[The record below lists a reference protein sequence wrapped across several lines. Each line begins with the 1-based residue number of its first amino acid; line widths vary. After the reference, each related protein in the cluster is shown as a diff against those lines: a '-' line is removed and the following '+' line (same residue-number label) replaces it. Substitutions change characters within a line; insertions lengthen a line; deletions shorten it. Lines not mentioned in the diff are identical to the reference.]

1 MTARTDRRPQQIGC
15 AGCQRRGE
23 PLTLFENDKSYCAV
37 CAPQVRKEL
46 GIEPIGPLPEEPEVP
61 MTTRSAPAA
70 SKADDE
76 ETPPVALP
84 ETTATRQREH
94 TPAAA
99 PEPAPVVAERH
110 VPEKPIMRAQPRD
123 EGASQLEALL
133 SDERDRLIGRRSA
146 LRERI
151 QMIEDEIETLNSR
164 LGHVASL
171 LGEEAA

>member
-61 MTTRSAPAA
+61 VTTRTAAA
-70 SKADDE
+70 SKVDDE
-76 ETPPVALP
+76 ETAPVALP
-84 ETTATRQREH
+84 ETTATRQREQA
-94 TPAAA
+94 PAAA
-99 PEPAPVVAERH
+99 PEPAPIERH
-110 VPEKPIMRAQPRD
+110 APEKPVMRAQPRD

-151 QMIEDEIETLNSR
+151 QMIEDEIDTLNRR

>member
-46 GIEPIGPLPEEPEVP
+46 GIEPIGPLPEEPEAPV
-61 MTTRSAPAA
+61 TTRTAAA
-70 SKADDE
+70 SKVDE
-76 ETPPVALP
+76 EEMAPVALP
-84 ETTATRQREH
+84 ETTATRQREQA
-94 TPAAA
+94 PAAP
-99 PEPAPVVAERH
+99 PEPAQAVAERH
-110 VPEKPIMRAQPRD
+110 VPEKPVLRAQPRD

-151 QMIEDEIETLNSR
+151 QMIEDEIDTLNSR